1 MAYGLWL
8 AGGWKEDN
16 VTGGM
21 NIFHNLATTS
31 RVLYHA
37 VKISGLLME
46 GRAGRT
52 IIALGRPDGCS
63 QVIQPSHTYSAGE
76 SWCVS
81 DTHSSRRIAGVP
93 NWVLVVG
100 TVNLVKIVKI
110 VKIVSDC
117 SLR

>member
-1 MAYGLWL
+1 MWYRIGLVAWRMGYGSRG
-8 AGGWKEDN
+8 GGWKEDN

-63 QVIQPSHTYSAGE
+63 QVIQPSHTYPEGVRQ
-76 SWCVS
+76 CPLLLCKQ
-81 DTHSSRRIAGVP
+81 SSRRIVRGC
-93 NWVLVVG
+93 
-100 TVNLVKIVKI
+100 T
-110 VKIVSDC
+110 
-117 SLR
+117 

>member
-1 MAYGLWL
+1 MWYRIGLVAWRMGYGSRG
-8 AGGWKEDN
+8 GGWKEDN

-63 QVIQPSHTYSAGE
+63 QVIHSHLTRIRQ
-76 SWCVS
+76 VS
-81 DTHSSRRIAGVP
+81 HGVSQTPTHLDG
-93 NWVLVVG
+93 
-100 TVNLVKIVKI
+100 
-110 VKIVSDC
+110 
-117 SLR
+117 